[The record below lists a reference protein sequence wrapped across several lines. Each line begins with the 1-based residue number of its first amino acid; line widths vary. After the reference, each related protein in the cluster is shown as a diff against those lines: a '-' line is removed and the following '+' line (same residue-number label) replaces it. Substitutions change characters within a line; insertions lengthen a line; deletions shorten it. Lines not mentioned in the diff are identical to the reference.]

1 MLVLKL
7 YLRLCRMNV
16 YINVRRR
23 YFKIKKV
30 RNLLSLRDKSI
41 ERSDDRLMK
50 IRVFHITFINEEVLL
65 GRLLA
70 CRLWFPNKAMDMT

>member
-1 MLVLKL
+1 
-7 YLRLCRMNV
+7 MNV
-16 YINVRRR
+16 YINIRRR

-50 IRVFHITFINEEVLL
+50 IQVFHITFINEEVLL

-70 CRLWFPNKAMDMT
+70 CRLWFPDKAMDMT